1 VALKHRLH
9 HWYTVI
15 RRLKTWQL
23 LLVLALFVLVSAFLL
38 RQNNL
43 EMVRLR
49 AAVEQADQQNGDVG
63 KTLLDLQHYVSSHM
77 NTDLG
82 DGIALQY
89 SYQRAYEA
97 AVQAAASS
105 TNPQAALYSKVEEEC
120 RPVFQRTH
128 SFPAYTQCAHD
139 RLSQL
144 APGQDALGALKTPP
158 ADLFKVNYTSPLWS
172 FDAVGITVVLTIL
185 VALMLIVRL
194 ASYLILR
201 AILRAHR

>member
-9 HWYTVI
+9 HWYKVV
-15 RRLKTWQL
+15 RGLKTWQL
-23 LLVLALFVLVSAFLL
+23 LLVLLAALVVSAFLL

-49 AAVEQADQQNGDVG
+49 AAVEQADMQNGDVT
-63 KTLLDLQHYVSSHM
+63 KALLNLQHYVSAHM

-82 DGIALQY
+82 EGIALQY

-97 AVQAAASS
+97 AVQQAASS
-105 TNPQAALYSKVEEEC
+105 TNPQAALYAKVEEEC
-120 RPVFQRTH
+120 RPVFQRTQ

-139 RLSQL
+139 KLSQL
-144 APGQDALGALKTPP
+144 APGQDALSALKAPP
-158 ADLFKVNYTSPLWS
+158 ADLYKITFTSPGWS
-172 FDAVGITVVLTIL
+172 PDLAGFSVVLTII
-185 VALMLIVRL
+185 VTLMLIVRL